1 MSSSSRSLLND
12 YRSLLEDHDFSFV
25 ASSPVVS
32 HSHHFNLAF
41 DQIMGDALGPELGA
55 KVRAESAYES
65 CSLLLNGFISKLPPT
80 TLEDRF
86 DIAANMFASM
96 GLGNLDFEVASD
108 GSGTVIGRHMH
119 YGYLWREQI
128 GRVSE
133 RARPD
138 CADTIAAE
146 FIAATVEAAFGMPT
160 GSIQCTETACI
171 ARGDGDECRFEIIP
185 SKGDKEA
192 FGVTRADILEVVPES
207 FGALEEIKITDLAG
221 DLREF
226 VLKAANADQRGLI
239 PSFGVYLTHHM
250 ANYFNLCANSMF
262 QTLRAERPFAVDIA
276 KELLRDCGHKD
287 GYFTFGGL
295 LRSEEW
301 KALPIEPSNDRQREI
316 IVGSLAIARAFGYG
330 HWSLESH
337 EPDQRLVLR
346 SPATYESAYRKV
358 AHPDSD
364 AGCCFTFQGAAMSMM
379 DLAHRVIPGKGPSL
393 TASGYRRLRNGLPWK
408 SSETHCVSAGH
419 DMCRVVIERA

>member
-1 MSSSSRSLLND
+1 MSSPSRSLLND
-12 YRSLLEDHDFSFV
+12 HRSLLEDHDFSFV

-41 DQIMGDALGPELGA
+41 DQIMDDALGPELGA
-55 KVRAESAYES
+55 RVRAESAYES
-65 CSLLLNGFISKLPPT
+65 CSQLLNGFISELPPT

-96 GLGNLDFEVASD
+96 GLGGLDFEVAAD
-108 GSGTVIGRHMH
+108 GSGKVIGHNMH

-160 GSIQCTETACI
+160 GSIQCTEKRCI
-171 ARGDGDECRFEIIP
+171 ARGDGDECEFAIVP
-185 SKGDKEA
+185 SRGDKEA
-192 FGVTRADILEVVPES
+192 FGVTRTDILQVVPES
-207 FGALEEIKITDLAG
+207 FGALDEITVTDLAG

-239 PSFGVYLTHHM
+239 SRFGVYLTHHM
-250 ANYFNLCANSMF
+250 ANYYNLCAGNMF
-262 QTLRAERPFAVDIA
+262 EKLRAERPVAVDIA

-295 LRSEEW
+295 LRSDEW
-301 KALPIEPSNDRQREI
+301 QALPIEHTGQPREI
-316 IVGSLAIARAFGYG
+316 VIGCLAIARAFGYG
-330 HWSLESH
+330 HWSLETH
-337 EPDQRLVLR
+337 EPDKRLVLR
-346 SPATYESAYRKV
+346 SPGTYESVYRKV
-358 AHPDSD
+358 AYPDRD
-364 AGCCFTFQGAAMSMM
+364 TGCCHTFQGAAMSMM
-379 DLAHRVIPGKGPSL
+379 DLAHRVTPGQGPSF
-393 TASGYRRLRNGLPWK
+393 TASGYRRLRTGLPWK